1 MTFERMRTA
10 LLAVLCLAAWSVG
23 GTAAA
28 APVSGAYTG
37 TVSGYTYGPAPLDA
51 GLPVGTS
58 VGWSLDFDDAFRG
71 LLANGNVFGAA
82 TQAVTGALQVGAR
95 SYTLEQMNLF
105 SYRYDGATNEI
116 LDFTF
121 QILGAGPA
129 IAGGDFFGLWATF
142 DRSLA
147 LQWTSVGFGFTTTYP
162 DGFSITNYVYAET
175 NGTFSARST
184 SVPEPESF
192 ALMGAALAMV
202 GFARRRRA
210 AVARR

>member
-10 LLAVLCLAAWSVG
+10 LLAVLCLAAWGVG

-28 APVSGAYTG
+28 APISAGYTG
-37 TVSGYTYGPAPLDA
+37 QVSGYTFGPAPLDA

-71 LLANGNVFGAA
+71 LPANGNVFGVAS
-82 TQAVTGALQVGAR
+82 QAVSGALQVGAR
-95 SYTLEQMNLF
+95 SYTLDQMNLF
-105 SYRYDGATNEI
+105 SYRYDGSTNEVI
-116 LDFTF
+116 DYTF
-121 QILGAGPA
+121 QILGAGPS

-142 DRSLA
+142 DGALA
-147 LQWTSVGFGFTTTYP
+147 LTSASVGFGFTTTYP
-162 DGFSITNYVYAET
+162 GGLSITNYVYAQT
-175 NGTFSARST
+175 NGTYSVRGT
-184 SVPEPESF
+184 PVPEPESF
-192 ALMGAALAMV
+192 ALMGAALAGV